1 MILPLH
7 GSKSKARRS
16 PTAMT
21 IGHLRISFV
30 AVLLAVL
37 AVALVA
43 RASAFSSESEIKP
56 NGDANA
62 MPPAFPQHWGRPPL
76 KQTRDLIELPGGY
89 GRGSGTLRAWGT
101 EKMAGDGGGGGEV
114 AGQRPDGAD
123 GRRGQGGGPRGRS
136 QTPARKRADRAP
148 RRDDDD
154 GLPGGSREN
163 HGRRR
168 QGRATTHD
176 RVVTCVS

>member
-1 MILPLH
+1 
-7 GSKSKARRS
+7 
-16 PTAMT
+16 MT

-76 KQTRDLIELPGGY
+76 KQTRDLVELPGGY
-89 GRGSGTLRAWGT
+89 GRGSGTLRAWLT
-101 EKMAGDGGGGGEV
+101 EKMAADTAGTGAGEAKWPAKDLTGLTGAEAKAAVLAGDPKLLPENV
-114 AGQRPDGAD
+114 QIVPHDGMMTMD
-123 GRRGQGGGPRGRS
+123 YR
-136 QTPARKRADRAP
+136 
-148 RRDDDD
+148 
-154 GLPGGSREN
+154 
-163 HGRRR
+163 
-168 QGRATTHD
+168 
-176 RVVTCVS
+176 